1 MEKLIISPKTK
12 VFQLIETYPDLEKLL
27 IEMVPAFVKLK
38 NPILRKTVAKITT
51 LQQAASIGGINP
63 EILINKLRNAVG
75 QDDLNDIGFSDYNTV
90 QPEWYDVNKIT
101 KEFDIRSM
109 LHEGEQPVNLVIA
122 DLVNLEHNQIY
133 KIISPFVPAP
143 LIDKASSLNI
153 DHWVISVDPDIFEVY
168 FFKK

>member
-12 VFQLIETYPDLEKLL
+12 VLQLIETYPNLEILL

-63 EILINKLRNAVG
+63 ELLINKLRNAVG
-75 QDDLNDIGFSDYNTV
+75 QDNLNDIGFSDYNTV
-90 QPEWYDVNKIT
+90 KPEWFEIEKIA

-109 LHEGEQPVNLVIA
+109 LNQGEQPINLVIA
-122 DLVNLEHNQIY
+122 DIIHLEQNQIY

-143 LIDKASSLNI
+143 LIDKASSLNLS
-153 DHWVISVDPDIFEVY
+153 HWVRNVEADIFEVY
-168 FFKK
+168 FYKE